1 MKMSY
6 EMLGIIATFVILGSV
21 LTVAGASTLDFDSGT
36 GEVRIIPQINA
47 GTSNTVPPSAYF
59 EWCYQFQKDCK

>member
-1 MKMSY
+1 MNMSY

-47 GTSNTVPPSAYF
+47 GTSTATPNAYY
-59 EWCYQFQKDCK
+59 EWCFQFEKDCK